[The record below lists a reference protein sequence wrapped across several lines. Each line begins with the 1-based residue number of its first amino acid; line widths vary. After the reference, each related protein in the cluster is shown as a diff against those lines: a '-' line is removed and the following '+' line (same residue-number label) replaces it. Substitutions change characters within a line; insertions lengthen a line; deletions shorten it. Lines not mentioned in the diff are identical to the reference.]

1 MRSLSDALKAKQ
13 VESNNIPAEIHD
25 RWVSDNHYK
34 MQILPVEN
42 LNDNGAMKRFV
53 KELQAI

>member
-1 MRSLSDALKAKQ
+1 MRSLSDALKAEQ
-13 VESNNIPAEIHD
+13 VESKNIPAEIHD

-42 LNDNGAMKRFV
+42 LNDNGR
-53 KELQAI
+53 